1 MFVRTLRLI
10 GDGETERG
18 TSTIERDF
26 ARLRLSVLLYL
37 IYGEAGGGLPA
48 AARAML
54 FDHVIMPI

>member
-18 TSTIERDF
+18 TIERDF

-37 IYGEAGGGLPA
+37 IDGEAGGEVPA
-48 AARAML
+48 AARAIL
-54 FDHVIMPI
+54 FDHE